1 MAVKSTVRLTD
12 RHHAFAQR
20 KTTQGEHASISS
32 VVAAGLEAL
41 MQDEADREIALDA
54 MRETI
59 ARRLTTPE
67 SEWLEG
73 VDDLFSSAKAELD
86 R

>member
-1 MAVKSTVRLTD
+1 M
-12 RHHAFAQR
+12 
-20 KTTQGEHASISS
+20 QGEHASISS
-32 VVAAGLEAL
+32 VVAAGLESL

-54 MRETI
+54 MREII
-59 ARRLTTPE
+59 ARRLAIPE

>member
-1 MAVKSTVRLTD
+1 MTVKSTVSFTD

-20 KTTQGEHASISS
+20 KTAQGEHASHSS

-59 ARRLTTPE
+59 ARRLATPE
-67 SEWLEG
+67 GEWLDG
-73 VDDLFSSAKAELD
+73 VDDLFSSAKAELA

>member
-1 MAVKSTVRLTD
+1 MAVKSTVRFTD

-20 KTTQGEHASISS
+20 KTMQGEHASISS
-32 VVAAGLEAL
+32 VLAAGFEAL

-54 MRETI
+54 MREI
-59 ARRLTTPE
+59 NARRLATPE
-67 SEWLEG
+67 SERLEG